1 MITVNKEEKRI
12 DIVNEDFSEVILLID
27 SAEYKVPLVEGVGC
41 LTNIQEAM
49 NAVTAYGMTEIAVL

>member
-27 SAEYKVPLVEGVGC
+27 SAEYKVPLVEGAGC
-41 LTNIQEAM
+41 LTNIQEEM
-49 NAVTAYGMTEIAVL
+49 NAVTAYGMTELEVN